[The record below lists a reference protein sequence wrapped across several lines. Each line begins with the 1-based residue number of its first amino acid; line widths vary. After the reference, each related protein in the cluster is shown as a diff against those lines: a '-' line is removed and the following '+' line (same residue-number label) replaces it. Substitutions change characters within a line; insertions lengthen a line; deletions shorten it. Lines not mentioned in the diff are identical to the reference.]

1 VDSTSKTPASRRAI
15 AKDFKSAPGADKAIA
30 DCADS
35 LKAKDFPGYDSA
47 LAYVYFAD
55 APGRRAAAKLLT
67 RDEARRIAA
76 SAAEA
81 ARVVGPPSN
90 SGSETNIWAGD
101 ARCDKIDRG
110 LHG

>member
-1 VDSTSKTPASRRAI
+1 VLAGPLTSRTAPRAASHHRGRSTSKTPASRRAV
-15 AKDFKSAPGADKAIA
+15 AKDLKSAPGADKAIA

-67 RDEARRIAA
+67 CDESRRIAA
-76 SAAEA
+76 NIAK
-81 ARVVGPPSN
+81 PSCRN
-90 SGSETNIWAGD
+90 
-101 ARCDKIDRG
+101 
-110 LHG
+110 